1 MRILIVWIQCGAHG
15 MVHEMPWEKAHQ
27 AGPQERTNTHM
38 AAPLMKFEEV
48 RAALKQRFPMIMV
61 DSVTSLEPGKSI
73 QTTKNVTGSEIQ
85 FLGHFPEHAVM
96 PGTLIVEAIGQS
108 ASILFS
114 KTTGT
119 GTRPGEFLVLGSIN
133 NMRFLAPVVPG
144 DRIDIELRIL
154 KLVED
159 LALVEAVATV
169 DHTVVATGK
178 LGFARR
184 SFQPSSNKTSDSM
197 ENVTS
202 NQEGTN
208 SNYGAPGAT

>member
-1 MRILIVWIQCGAHG
+1 M
-15 MVHEMPWEKAHQ
+15 
-27 AGPQERTNTHM
+27 TT
-38 AAPLMKFEEV
+38 PLMTFEEV

-61 DSVTSLEPGKSI
+61 DTVISLEPGKSI
-73 QTTKNVTGSEIQ
+73 RTTKNVTGNEIH

-119 GTRPGEFLVLGSIN
+119 GTQPGEFLVLGSIN
-133 NMRFLAPVVPG
+133 EMRFLVPVVPG
-144 DRIDIELRIL
+144 NRMEIEIKVL
-154 KLVED
+154 KFIED

-169 DHTVVATGK
+169 DGTIVAKGK

-184 SFQPSSNKTSDSM
+184 GLAEPQP
-197 ENVTS
+197 
-202 NQEGTN
+202 
-208 SNYGAPGAT
+208 

>member
-1 MRILIVWIQCGAHG
+1 
-15 MVHEMPWEKAHQ
+15 
-27 AGPQERTNTHM
+27 M
-38 AAPLMKFEEV
+38 AAALMKFEEV
-48 RAALKQRFPMIMV
+48 RAALKQRFPMIIV
-61 DSVTSLEPGKSI
+61 DCVASLEPGKSI
-73 QTTKNVTGSEIQ
+73 RTIKNVTGNEIQ

-133 NMRFLAPVVPG
+133 NMRFLSPVVPG
-144 DRIDIELRIL
+144 DRMEIELRVL
-154 KLVED
+154 KFIED

-184 SFQPSSNKTSDSM
+184 GLQPALNEDSIDSKNVSSGRG
-197 ENVTS
+197 
-202 NQEGTN
+202 GTN
-208 SNYGAPGAT
+208 SPKSTEHSSRPR